1 MEMSQL
7 QPKPGEP
14 TRCLV
19 CPIRNLALFEA
30 VKEELLDWT
39 QKFRTQQYVLESRR
53 HIYKEGDRITESYTL
68 FDGWVMLYKSLKDGK
83 RQILRFALPGDF
95 LGYQIDEDI
104 PVNHSALAITNIT
117 ACGFPH
123 TSLLELFRQQPEL
136 GMRLA
141 SLQQR
146 DMSYCYDHMMS
157 VGQKSALES
166 ISSILVELHDRSIER
181 DPEGVAADYF
191 PLSQEEIADYVGITF
206 VHVSR
211 VMKEMRK
218 DGLIETGNRK
228 IRVKDISALRQAAKM
243 EQKSWV

>member
-1 MEMSQL
+1 MDTNHL
-7 QPKPGEP
+7 QVKPGEP
-14 TRCLV
+14 TRCQV

-39 QKFRTQQYVLESRR
+39 EKFRTQQYVLDARR
-53 HIYKEGDRITESYTL
+53 HLYKEGDPLTESYTL

-95 LGYQIDEDI
+95 LGYQIGENV
-104 PVNHSALAITNIT
+104 PSNHSALAITDIT
-117 ACGFPH
+117 VCGFPH
-123 TSLLELFRQQPEL
+123 PSLMELFTQQPEL

-141 SLQQR
+141 TLQQR
-146 DMSYCYDHMMS
+146 DMSYCYEHMMS

-166 ISSILVELHDRSIER
+166 ISSILVELHERSIER
-181 DPEGVAADYF
+181 DPVGKGADYF

-211 VMKEMRK
+211 VMKEMRNS
-218 DGLIETGNRK
+218 GMIETGNRK
-228 IRVKDISALRQAAKM
+228 IRVKDIDALREAAKI
-243 EQKSWV
+243 EKQTG